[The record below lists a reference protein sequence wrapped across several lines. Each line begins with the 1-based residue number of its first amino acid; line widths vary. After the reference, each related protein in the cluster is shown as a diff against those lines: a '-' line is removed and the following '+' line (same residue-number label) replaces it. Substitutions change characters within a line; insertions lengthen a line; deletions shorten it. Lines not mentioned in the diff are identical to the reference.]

1 MNLVIVES
9 PAKAKTINKYLGDN
23 YTVLASYGHIR
34 DLPSKNGSVDPEN
47 KFQMEWEIDSFSK
60 KYLKEITDVA
70 KDSDKIILA
79 TDPDR
84 EGEAIAWHV
93 KEFLDEK
100 KILKDKKIERVVFN
114 EITKKAVINGIENPR
129 SLEGQLVDAYMA
141 RRALDYLVGFNISP
155 ILWTKLPG
163 SKSAG
168 RVQSVALR
176 LLTERE
182 HEIEV
187 FNPEEFWTINVNFI
201 TSSKNILTSSISE
214 LNGEKIEKFS
224 FRNKEDVNNAISKIK
239 EKKYS
244 IKDIT
249 SKIYTRNPSGPFTTS
264 TLQQSASSKLGFGA
278 SRTMQIAQRLY
289 QGIEIDGDTKGLIT
303 YMRTDGTNIS
313 KEAIP
318 LFRKY
323 IEENY
328 GDDYLPEQANNY
340 SGKKAKNA
348 QEAHEAI
355 RPTEIKNSPES
366 IKKYLSTDQYKLY
379 DLIWSRALSSQMQ
392 PAKFD
397 RKTILITSE
406 DGKNILKSSGSTVK
420 FDGFLKLQKIDENDD
435 EKILPEVSKGPIEIK
450 EFNDEQHFTQPPP
463 RFSEASLVK
472 KLEELGIG
480 RPSTYA
486 SIISVISNRGYADIV
501 NKRFF
506 PTDRGK
512 LLSAFLEKLFSRYV
526 DYDFTAKLE
535 DQLDD
540 ITSGKEN
547 WIKVLDQFWIDFNK
561 NVLNVKEKRTRE
573 VLDLLNDSLGKLIF
587 DTDENGKID
596 RKCKL
601 CQTGELSL
609 KNSFRGGAFI
619 GCSGYP
625 ECKFTRPLS
634 KIKASQQVNLA
645 EPKLIG
651 KNDIGKDIYLKNGRF
666 GPYLQY
672 ELSDEEIENIKKPKT
687 KTKKKK
693 KEESNFKNVS
703 IPKGLDIENVDLDK
717 AKYLCSLP
725 KIIGKHPDLDKDI
738 TINVGRFGPYL
749 KCDNKSARLES
760 IDELFNIGLNRAI
773 TLISEAKP
781 GRISSSIIK
790 DLGEHPED
798 KKPVRIMKGQYGP
811 YIKYKSLNATIPEE
825 KDPAEL
831 TMEEALILI
840 EKRKEYDRSKK
851 RKKKM
856 KLLIFIILILNLCLS
871 TSFSAEKKDCS
882 KFKKFSKN
890 HIACKASNLK
900 AGTKN
905 TAGKIK
911 NKTGNILKVTTGIF
925 KKN

>member
-9 PAKAKTINKYLGDN
+9 PAKAKTINKYLGSD

-47 KFQMEWEIDSFSK
+47 DFKMIWEIDSFSK
-60 KYLKEITDVA
+60 KYLKEITDSA
-70 KDSDKIILA
+70 KNSSKIILA

-93 KEFLDEK
+93 REFLEEK
-100 KILKDKKIERVVFN
+100 KLLKDKKVERVVFN
-114 EITKKAVINGIENPR
+114 EITKKAVTSGIDNPR
-129 SLEGQLVDAYMA
+129 QIEPQLVDAYMA

-182 HEIEV
+182 HEIEI
-187 FNPEEFWTINVNFI
+187 FKPDEFWTLNVIFEDKNKSII
-201 TSSKNILTSSISE
+201 TSNLNQ
-214 LNGEKIEKFS
+214 LNGKKIEKFTFKS
-224 FRNKEDVNNAISKIK
+224 KDDVNKAINEIK
-239 EKKYS
+239 KKEYQIS
-244 IKDIT
+244 DIS

-264 TLQQSASSKLGFGA
+264 TLQQTASSKLGFGA

-289 QGIEIDGDTKGLIT
+289 QGIDIEGDTIGLIT

-313 KEAIP
+313 KDAIET
-318 LFRKY
+318 FRSY
-323 IEENY
+323 ISDNF
-328 GDDYLPEQANNY
+328 GKNYLPQSSLNY

-355 RPTEIKNSPES
+355 RPTEISRNPES
-366 IKKYLSTDQYKLY
+366 LKKYLSSDQYKLY
-379 DLIWSRALSSQMQ
+379 NLIWSRALSSQMES
-392 PAKFD
+392 AKFD
-397 RKTILITSE
+397 RKTITITSKDKE
-406 DGKNILKSSGSTVK
+406 NIFKASGSVLK
-420 FDGFLKLQKIDENDD
+420 FDGYLKLTNIEDENEN
-435 EKILPEVSKGPIEIK
+435 EKILPDVEKGSVNIN
-450 EFNDEQHFTQPPP
+450 EFIDEQHFTQPPP
-463 RFSEASLVK
+463 RYSEASLVK

-486 SIISVISNRGYADIV
+486 SIISVIANRGYADIE

-512 LLSAFLEKLFSRYV
+512 LLSAFLEKLFTKYV

-547 WIKVLDQFWIDFNK
+547 WIKVLEQFWKDFNL
-561 NVLNVKEKRTRE
+561 NVSSVKEKRTRE
-573 VLDLLNDSLGKLIF
+573 VLDLLNESLGSLIF
-587 DTDENGKID
+587 EVDKEGKID
-596 RKCKL
+596 RKCQL
-601 CQTGELSL
+601 CNQGQLSL

-619 GCSGYP
+619 GCSNYP

-634 KIKASQQVNLA
+634 KSKAAQQLTLA

-651 KNDIGKDIYLKNGRF
+651 QNDFGKDIFLKNGRF
-666 GPYLQY
+666 GPYLQF
-672 ELSDEEIENIKKPKT
+672 EKEIIEEENKIKKRK
-687 KTKKKK
+687 KVKKKDD
-693 KEESNFKNVS
+693 NIKNVS
-703 IPKGLDIENVDLDK
+703 IPKGIDYKVIDLDK
-717 AKYLCSLP
+717 AKFLCSLP
-725 KIIGKHPDLDKDI
+725 ISLGKNPENDKDI
-738 TINVGRFGPYL
+738 TLNVGRFGPYL
-749 KCDNKSARLES
+749 KCENKSARLENV
-760 IDELFNIGLNRAI
+760 DELFSIGLNRAI
-773 TLISEAKP
+773 TLIAEAKP
-781 GRISSSIIK
+781 GRISSALIK

-825 KDPAEL
+825 KDPTEL

-840 EKRKEYDRSKK
+840 EKRKEYDKN
-851 RKKKM
+851 KKK
-856 KLLIFIILILNLCLS
+856 
-871 TSFSAEKKDCS
+871 KK
-882 KFKKFSKN
+882 
-890 HIACKASNLK
+890 
-900 AGTKN
+900 
-905 TAGKIK
+905 
-911 NKTGNILKVTTGIF
+911 
-925 KKN
+925 